1 MGVIRNGA
9 RTFLN
14 ILAKA
19 CDLSRMRGF
28 RNGVT
33 EILGNERAVDL
44 FTVWDPLCLVVDSL
58 VQLDNHFNEVDFF
71 AESTGDEDMTE
82 PI

>member
-14 ILAKA
+14 ILERA
-19 CDLSRMRGF
+19 CKLSRMRGF
-28 RNGVT
+28 RDGVVS
-33 EILGNERAVDL
+33 ILGNERAIDL
-44 FTVWDPLCLVVDSL
+44 FTVWDPLCMVVDTL
-58 VQLDNHFNEVDFF
+58 VQLDNHFNEIDFF
-71 AESTGDEDMTE
+71 AESTGDEDMSA

>member
-14 ILAKA
+14 ILEKA
-19 CDLSRMRGF
+19 CKLSRMRGF
-28 RNGVT
+28 REGVIS
-33 EILGNERAVDL
+33 ILGNDRAVDL
-44 FTVWDPLCLVVDSL
+44 FAVWDPLCMVVESL
-58 VQLDNHFNEVDFF
+58 VQLDNHFNEIDFF
-71 AESTGDEDMTE
+71 AESTGDEDMTD